1 MSKTALKI
9 LVLLGI
15 GVVYYVVL
23 IIATTI
29 VEYIFLKGDSDDLDY
44 AMTANVIQ
52 FCVTVVIVAEK
63 VSKWIN

>member
-15 GVVYYVVL
+15 VAVYFVVL

-52 FCVTVVIVAEK
+52 FFVIVVLIAEK
-63 VSKWIN
+63 VGKWMT

>member
-1 MSKTALKI
+1 MSKTVLKI

-15 GVVYYVVL
+15 VAVYFVVL
-23 IIATTI
+23 SIATTI

-44 AMTANVIQ
+44 TMTANAIQ
-52 FCVTVVIVAEK
+52 FFVIVVLIAEK

>member
-29 VEYIFLKGDSDDLDY
+29 VEYIFLKGDSDDLEY

-52 FCVTVVIVAEK
+52 FFVIVVLIAEK

>member
-15 GVVYYVVL
+15 VVVYFVVL

-29 VEYIFLKGDSDDLDY
+29 VEYIFLKGDSDDLEY

-52 FCVTVVIVAEK
+52 FCVMVVIVAEK
-63 VSKWIN
+63 VTQWIN